1 MPISETKFSMESK
14 WIISTYW
21 YGGVASEP
29 KIPKEL
35 DIPTVKSLQSV
46 SEFQVFKS
54 LGIFGSDATPPYQYV
69 EMIHFDSIENL
80 VSDISK
86 EPKMLEIPAKFQEM
100 ADNPIFIVSE
110 TI

>member
-1 MPISETKFSMESK
+1 MKTLIVLFNLKE
-14 WIISTYW
+14 
-21 YGGVASEP
+21 GVSAADYEAFA
-29 KIPKEL
+29 KEL

-54 LGIFGSDATPPYQYV
+54 LRIFGSDATPPYQYV

-80 VSDISK
+80 VSDMGK
-86 EPKMLEIPAKFQEM
+86 EPKMSEIPAKFQEL

-110 TI
+110 VI

>member
-1 MPISETKFSMESK
+1 MKTLIVLFNLKEGVSAADYETFAKD
-14 WIISTYW
+14 
-21 YGGVASEP
+21 
-29 KIPKEL
+29 L

-80 VSDISK
+80 VSDMGK
-86 EPKMLEIPAKFQEM
+86 EPKMSEIPAKFQEM

-110 TI
+110 AI

>member
-1 MPISETKFSMESK
+1 MKTLIVLFNLKE
-14 WIISTYW
+14 
-21 YGGVASEP
+21 GVSVADYEAFA
-29 KIPKEL
+29 KEL
-35 DIPTVKSLQSV
+35 DIPTVKNLQSV

-80 VSDISK
+80 VSDMGK
-86 EPKMLEIPAKFQEM
+86 EPKMSEIPAKFQEL

-110 TI
+110 AI

>member
-1 MPISETKFSMESK
+1 MKTLIVLFNLKE
-14 WIISTYW
+14 
-21 YGGVASEP
+21 GVSAADYEAFA
-29 KIPKEL
+29 KEL

-69 EMIHFDSIENL
+69 EMIHLDSIENL
-80 VSDISK
+80 VSDMGK
-86 EPKMLEIPAKFQEM
+86 EPKMSEIPARFQEL

-110 TI
+110 VI

>member
-1 MPISETKFSMESK
+1 MKTLIVLFNLKE
-14 WIISTYW
+14 
-21 YGGVASEP
+21 GVSSADYEAFA
-29 KIPKEL
+29 KEL

-80 VSDISK
+80 VSDMGK
-86 EPKMLEIPAKFQEM
+86 EPKMSEIPAKFQEM

-110 TI
+110 VI

>member
-1 MPISETKFSMESK
+1 MKTLIVLFNLKE
-14 WIISTYW
+14 
-21 YGGVASEP
+21 GVSGADYEAFA
-29 KIPKEL
+29 KEL

-80 VSDISK
+80 VSDMGK
-86 EPKMLEIPAKFQEM
+86 EPKMSEIPAKFQEM

-110 TI
+110 VI

>member
-1 MPISETKFSMESK
+1 MKTLIVLFNLKE
-14 WIISTYW
+14 
-21 YGGVASEP
+21 GVSAADYEAFA
-29 KIPKEL
+29 KDL

-80 VSDISK
+80 VSDMGK
-86 EPKMLEIPAKFQEM
+86 EPKMSEIPAKFQEL

>member
-1 MPISETKFSMESK
+1 MKTLIVLFNLKE
-14 WIISTYW
+14 
-21 YGGVASEP
+21 GVSAADYEAFA
-29 KIPKEL
+29 KEL
-35 DIPTVKSLQSV
+35 DIPTVKTLQSV

-80 VSDISK
+80 VSDMGK
-86 EPKMLEIPAKFQEM
+86 EPKMSEIPAKFQEL

-110 TI
+110 AI

>member
-1 MPISETKFSMESK
+1 MKTLIVLFNLKE
-14 WIISTYW
+14 
-21 YGGVASEP
+21 GVSAADYEAFA
-29 KIPKEL
+29 KEL

-80 VSDISK
+80 VSDMSK
-86 EPKMLEIPAKFQEM
+86 EPKMSEIPAKFQEM

-110 TI
+110 VI